1 MSASP
6 RPSPPP
12 GLHRPPSKRSV
23 QSQSNL
29 QTALGRVRVP
39 AQLLEGLP
47 VMKVNSNGILKP
59 AFLTIS
65 EDKFTLYITS
75 AKVKNGSS
83 STLSL
88 MKPSNLVSRVRSI
101 SMGSG
106 TGTSSTDDGLESVDT
121 MAELNAELA
130 VEIGSFD
137 RIQRGQN
144 TLRFEKARKAMK
156 APLGSPMKVAKKG
169 SAEATMDSTK
179 SFSIIFRGGRTLD
192 LMTTDQDNRDE
203 ILDALDRLLHG
214 YQQAK
219 KRVGNDVL
227 LLRYIWTDVDR
238 NKTNMINAAELGAI
252 LDRINY
258 YMKKSQL
265 NSAFEQFAKVIGLDR
280 SERKRGLTF
289 EQVVTFLHKLKRD
302 TWQVKPVNQ
311 IWGDVFGEL
320 MNNGKPRQRVSAQTF
335 LDRFLKR
342 TQGQE
347 DATIEYVSDL
357 FLRLNELEIAN
368 TSTQGRIEPAMRN
381 RYITK
386 DTFEAYLASNENSA
400 FDPLREECDE
410 HNMSK
415 PLSEYW
421 INTSHNTYLT
431 GDQLTST
438 SSVEMY
444 MNALYRGCR
453 CVELDIWDGDR
464 DPRDGLPMPVVKH
477 GHTMTSKIPF
487 ADILKTIK
495 MFLNFNPYSYPI
507 VLSLENHCSIPYQE
521 VMADQLT
528 IILGSRLYVPDDAS
542 LEGPLPSPER
552 LRGMVVLKGR
562 RPLGA
567 AADDV
572 AVYDS
577 DDEESL
583 LTGTGSVMTGANTM
597 STVKASS
604 VDIKIAPQLA
614 QQTLFHGT
622 MFQKWED
629 SIAHPNHHM
638 HSFSESK
645 VRSLCRSRQSRPWIV
660 YNQTHMS
667 RTYPA
672 GKRVDS
678 SNYNPMLA
686 WATGCQMVALNFQTS
701 DAALRINDGRFR
713 ENGGCGYILKPSMLM
728 MKERD
733 IDPAPV
739 QMMIKVLTGS
749 CLPKPKGK
757 NKGECIDP
765 YVLVTLFDVN
775 ANDAK
780 EICTSYRTGSVPDNG
795 FFPIWNTDRDKFK
808 FQVENSTCAIL
819 QLTVYDSDVGKDDF
833 IASASIPISCLRQG
847 YRCVRLYDANNT
859 RSGAF
864 DFATLLIRIKMKA
877 KQAEI

>member
-1 MSASP
+1 MPYFANRKS
-6 RPSPPP
+6 
-12 GLHRPPSKRSV
+12 
-23 QSQSNL
+23 
-29 QTALGRVRVP
+29 
-39 AQLLEGLP
+39 
-47 VMKVNSNGILKP
+47 MK
-59 AFLTIS
+59 
-65 EDKFTLYITS
+65 
-75 AKVKNGSS
+75 
-83 STLSL
+83 
-88 MKPSNLVSRVRSI
+88 
-101 SMGSG
+101 G
-106 TGTSSTDDGLESVDT
+106 T
-121 MAELNAELA
+121 
-130 VEIGSFD
+130 
-137 RIQRGQN
+137 
-144 TLRFEKARKAMK
+144 
-156 APLGSPMKVAKKG
+156 LGSPLRVVKKG
-169 SAEATMDSTK
+169 SAEASLDSTK
-179 SFSIIFRGGRTLD
+179 CFSVIFRGGKTLD
-192 LMTTDQDNRDE
+192 LMTTDQDDRDE
-203 ILDALDRLLHG
+203 ILDALDRLLHA
-214 YQQAK
+214 YQKAK
-219 KRVGNDVL
+219 NRVGNDVL

-238 NKTNMINAAELGAI
+238 SKTNLINAAELGAI

-265 NSAFEQFAKVIGLDR
+265 NSAFEQFSKVIGLDR

-311 IWGDVFGEL
+311 IWVDVFGEF

-347 DATIEYVSDL
+347 GATIEYVSDL

-368 TSTQGRIEPAMRN
+368 TSTQGQVEPGMRN

-400 FDPLREECDE
+400 FDPMREKFDE

-444 MNALYRGCR
+444 MTALYRGCR

-487 ADILKTIK
+487 ADILKSIK

-507 VLSLENHCSIPYQE
+507 ILSLENHCSIPYQE

-528 IILGSRLYVPDDAS
+528 IILGSRLYVPDEAS

-567 AADDV
+567 DADDV

-577 DDEESL
+577 DDDESL
-583 LTGTGSVMTGANTM
+583 ITGTGTVMTGANTM

-622 MFQKWED
+622 MFRKWED
-629 SIAHPNHHM
+629 STANPTHHM

-645 VRSLCRSRQSRPWIV
+645 VRSLCRSRQSRPWVV

-713 ENGGCGYILKPSMLM
+713 ENGGCGYILKPSHLM
-728 MKERD
+728 IKERNVE
-733 IDPAPV
+733 PAPT
-739 QMMIKVLTGS
+739 QMTIKVLTGS
-749 CLPKPKGK
+749 CLPKPRGK

-765 YVLVTLFDVN
+765 YVMVTLFDVN
-775 ANDAK
+775 ANEAK
-780 EICTSYRTGSVPDNG
+780 EICTSYRTGTVPENG
-795 FFPIWNTDRDKFK
+795 FFPIWNTDRDRFK
-808 FQVENSTCAIL
+808 FQVENPTCAVL

-864 DFATLLIRIKMKA
+864 DFATLLIRIKMKS

>member
-1 MSASP
+1 MCLAFIYFNFLLFTSHFP
-6 RPSPPP
+6 IRH
-12 GLHRPPSKRSV
+12 LHL
-23 QSQSNL
+23 NL
-29 QTALGRVRVP
+29 FAD
-39 AQLLEGLP
+39 
-47 VMKVNSNGILKP
+47 N
-59 AFLTIS
+59 
-65 EDKFTLYITS
+65 
-75 AKVKNGSS
+75 
-83 STLSL
+83 
-88 MKPSNLVSRVRSI
+88 
-101 SMGSG
+101 
-106 TGTSSTDDGLESVDT
+106 
-121 MAELNAELA
+121 
-130 VEIGSFD
+130 
-137 RIQRGQN
+137 
-144 TLRFEKARKAMK
+144 RKAMK
-156 APLGSPMKVAKKG
+156 APMGSPMKVGKKG
-169 SAEATMDSTK
+169 SSVATLDSAK

-214 YQQAK
+214 YQEAK

-227 LLRYIWTDVDR
+227 LLRYIWTDVD
-238 NKTNMINAAELGAI
+238 TNRTNLINAAELGAI

-258 YMKKSQL
+258 HMKKSQL

-311 IWGDVFGEL
+311 IWVDVFGEF
-320 MNNGKPRQRVSAQTF
+320 MNNGKPRQRVSARTF

-368 TSTQGRIEPAMRN
+368 TSTQGRIEPAERN

-400 FDPLREECDE
+400 FDPLREKFDK

-487 ADILKTIK
+487 ADILKSIR

-507 VLSLENHCSIPYQE
+507 ILSLENHCSIPYQE

-528 IILGSRLYVPDDAS
+528 VILGSRLYVPDESS
-542 LEGPLPSPER
+542 LDGPLPSPER

-567 AADDV
+567 DADDV

-583 LTGTGSVMTGANTM
+583 ITGTGSVMAGTNTM
-597 STVKASS
+597 NTVKASS
-604 VDIKIAPQLA
+604 TDIKIAPQLA

-622 MFQKWED
+622 MFKNWED
-629 SIAHPNHHM
+629 SMANPTHHM

-660 YNQTHMS
+660 FNQTHMS

-701 DAALRINDGRFR
+701 DAALRVNDGRFR

-728 MKERD
+728 MSERD

-775 ANDAK
+775 ANEAK
-780 EICTSYRTGSVPDNG
+780 EICTSYRTGSVAENG

-808 FQVENSTCAIL
+808 FQVENPTCAIL
-819 QLTVYDSDVGKDDF
+819 KLTVYDSDVGKDDF

-847 YRCVRLYDANNT
+847 YRCVRLYDANHT